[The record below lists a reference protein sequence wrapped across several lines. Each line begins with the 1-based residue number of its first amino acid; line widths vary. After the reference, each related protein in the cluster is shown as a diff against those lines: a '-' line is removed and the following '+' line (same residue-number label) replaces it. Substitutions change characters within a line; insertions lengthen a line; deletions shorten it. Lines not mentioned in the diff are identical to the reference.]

1 MRVPSAAVTVRFR
14 EVARFSLA
22 GLVTRSSPRRFVNE
36 EEQVTSLRTSAREAR
51 LALGAIKKP
60 GRGWGGG
67 LKFSFTLFQFSDYR
81 FSFSQC

>member
-60 GRGWGGG
+60 GRGVGW
-67 LKFSFTLFQFSDYR
+67 LKIQFYFVPIFRLPILF
-81 FSFSQC
+81 